1 MLLKGEFNRRPES
14 WSPDGKMLVF
24 QEEHPE
30 TGRDLW
36 VLTLGEDQ
44 PMPLLDS
51 PYDEGFARVSP
62 DGRWLAYVSNESGRD
77 EVYAQ
82 PFPGPARACRYRPME
97 ALRRYGREVVE
108 SFFTCRGQDD
118 GRRHRDGP
126 ALRPGAPEVL
136 FEGNS
141 SRRSTSSSIGSKSS
155 SGAPLP
161 TEKN

>member
-1 MLLKGEFNRRPES
+1 
-14 WSPDGKMLVF
+14 
-24 QEEHPE
+24 
-30 TGRDLW
+30 
-36 VLTLGEDQ
+36 
-44 PMPLLDS
+44 MPLLDS

-97 ALRRYGREVVE
+97 ALAGMGAKWSRAFLPAG
-108 SFFTCRGQDD
+108 DKMMAAD
-118 GRRHRDGP
+118 IRDGP